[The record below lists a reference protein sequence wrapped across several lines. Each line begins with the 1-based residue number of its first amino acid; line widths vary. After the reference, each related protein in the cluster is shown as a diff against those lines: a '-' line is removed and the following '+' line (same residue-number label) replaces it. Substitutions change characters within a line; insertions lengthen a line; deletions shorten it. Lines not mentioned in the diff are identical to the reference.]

1 MNPKKRAALEAA
13 GFRVGTV
20 QQFLG
25 LSDAESKL
33 VELRVAIAKKI
44 KGLRTHQGASQ
55 GEIAAKF
62 KKTQPQMARIEAAK
76 EGVSLDQMFLGLF
89 AAGGSIAD
97 LVPLAS
103 RQAKPRIAA
112 DPVQR
117 KPVQKRTMNA
127 KQVKKKTGGLI

>member
-1 MNPKKRAALEAA
+1 MNPVKRAALEAA

-20 QQFLG
+20 QEFLG

-33 VELRVAIAKKI
+33 VELRVAIARTI
-44 KGLRTHQGASQ
+44 KGLRTQQEASQ
-55 GEIAAKF
+55 GELAAKI
-62 KKTQPQMARIEAAK
+62 KKTQPQMAKIEAAK

-103 RQAKPRIAA
+103 KQAVPRIEAH
-112 DPVQR
+112 PMQQ
-117 KPVQKRTMNA
+117 KLVQKGTTNVKR
-127 KQVKKKTGGLI
+127 VKKKNRMT